1 MQEQEA
7 QLPVPLVS
15 VLHAVL
21 SRHVEAPLWG
31 ETEAEAEDHP
41 WSLVLK
47 KLGKTVKTPAKE
59 LESPPSPSAWETH

>member
-21 SRHVEAPLWG
+21 RWHVEAPLWG
-31 ETEAEAEDHP
+31 ETEAEAED
-41 WSLVLK
+41 LVLK